1 MISLNYSQQDNKY
14 FCLCDYENRFV
25 PKKAGFSW
33 NMKLKQWETTD
44 VTVAQKLLKY
54 ASLPTKEIIE
64 KQRIAY
70 DKKIEDSKKVSSD
83 MVLISPVGLNYLPFQ
98 KAGIEFCIK
107 QKNVLLADEMGLGK
121 TIQAIGV
128 INNVDDI
135 KKVLIVCTATLK
147 RNWIE
152 ELKKWLTKP
161 LTIKIVDVA
170 DDFNNENILIC
181 SYNRL
186 PALLDA
192 FKNYSFDLVIC
203 DEVHLTKNKKAIRT
217 KAVDKISKRTVRNI
231 HMTGTPIVS
240 RPAELFPLIQ
250 RLGFEMDWWHFMKRY
265 ADMHQNKF
273 GYMEYKGAIN
283 LEELQ
288 QKLRSSIMIRRMK
301 ADVLTELPDKIR
313 QPIVL
318 DADSKELKEAIKQEQ
333 KFLDLFDSYVAKIN
347 SLEFRI
353 DKEFSELAISRKNTA
368 IAKIPLVIEFIKNTL
383 ENTDKVVVFA
393 HHKEVISKIQA
404 EFKDEAVK
412 LTGDSTQDER
422 QQAIK
427 EFQNNPK
434 IKVFIGSI
442 LACGAGITLT
452 ASSTVIFAELDWVPG
467 NVSQA
472 EDRCHRIGQKNTVM
486 VYHLI
491 VDGSIDV
498 KISKML
504 IEKQTNIDKAL
515 NLKKEQK

>member
-1 MISLNYSQQDNKY
+1 MIQLRYSSLENKF
-14 FCLCDYENRFV
+14 FCLCNYESRLV
-25 PKKAGFSW
+25 PKQAGFSW
-33 NMKLKQWETTD
+33 NTKLRQWETTD
-44 VTVAQKLLKY
+44 ITVAEKLQKY
-54 ASLPTKEIIE
+54 ATLPTVEALK
-64 KQRIAY
+64 KQRVIY
-70 DKKIEDSKKVSSD
+70 NKKIEDSKKVSSN
-83 MVLISPVGLNYLPFQ
+83 MFLYSPAGLNYLPFQ

-128 INNVDDI
+128 INNINDI
-135 KKVLIVCTATLK
+135 RKVLIVCTATLK
-147 RNWIE
+147 RNWLE
-152 ELKKWLTKP
+152 ELKKWLVKP
-161 LTIKIVDVA
+161 LTIKIVDIA
-170 DDFNNENILIC
+170 QDFNNENIVIC

-186 PALLDA
+186 PKLLDL
-192 FKNYSFDLVIC
+192 FKNHFFDLVVC
-203 DEVHLTKNKKAIRT
+203 DEVHLTKNKKALRT
-217 KAVDKISKRTVRNI
+217 KAVDAISKRTVRNI

-240 RPAELFPLIQ
+240 RPAELFALIQ
-250 RLGFEMDWWHFMKRY
+250 RLGFEMDWYHYMTRY

-273 GYMEYKGAIN
+273 GYMEYKGAKN

-313 QPIVL
+313 QPVIF
-318 DADSKELKEAIKQEQ
+318 DADSKELKDAIKQEQ
-333 KFLDLFDSYVAKIN
+333 RFLSLFDSYVERIN
-347 SLEFRI
+347 NLEFSV
-353 DKEFSELAISRKNTA
+353 DKGFSELAILRKNTA
-368 IAKIPLVIEFIKNTL
+368 IAKIPLIIEFIKSTL

-393 HHKEVISKIQA
+393 HHKEVINKIHN
-404 EFKDEAVK
+404 EFKNESVK
-412 LTGDSTQDER
+412 LTGDSSQDER
-422 QQAIK
+422 YVAIK

-491 VDGSIDV
+491 IDGSIDV

-504 IEKQTNIDKAL
+504 IDKQKNIDKAL
-515 NLKKEQK
+515 NFKKEN